1 VLASPFG
8 LPPEHPSFPFTFPNT
23 SLRNKPTFEI
33 PCQVGRRQD
42 KNAYCER
49 KSAYG
54 DISTLFLYMHI
65 LDHSATR
72 VILHMS
78 QRHDKIAAGK
88 PTKKIG
94 IMPLLRGWYRWRA
107 CGRPRAWWAGP
118 CSPPPRTPS
127 LPCTGR
133 RSAPPAS
140 GGGLPR
146 RAPPPC
152 PGAPLSPSAPSGLC
166 PRRRR
171 SYRPGGAP

>member
-1 VLASPFG
+1 MQGEAGVRGEEPVVPRSARVAVLASPFG
-8 LPPEHPSFPFTFPNT
+8 LPNT

-88 PTKKIG
+88 PKKKK
-94 IMPLLRGWYRWRA
+94 
-107 CGRPRAWWAGP
+107 
-118 CSPPPRTPS
+118 
-127 LPCTGR
+127 
-133 RSAPPAS
+133 
-140 GGGLPR
+140 
-146 RAPPPC
+146 
-152 PGAPLSPSAPSGLC
+152 
-166 PRRRR
+166 
-171 SYRPGGAP
+171 

>member
-1 VLASPFG
+1 MQGEAGVRGEEPVVPRSARVAVLASPFG
-8 LPPEHPSFPFTFPNT
+8 LPPEHPSFPNT

-88 PTKKIG
+88 PKKKK
-94 IMPLLRGWYRWRA
+94 
-107 CGRPRAWWAGP
+107 
-118 CSPPPRTPS
+118 
-127 LPCTGR
+127 
-133 RSAPPAS
+133 
-140 GGGLPR
+140 
-146 RAPPPC
+146 
-152 PGAPLSPSAPSGLC
+152 
-166 PRRRR
+166 
-171 SYRPGGAP
+171 